1 MAIVALYPGT
11 FDPFTNGHCD
21 LVRRATKLF
30 DKVYVAV
37 ALSSRKNPTFSL
49 DERIALA
56 KQVLDAEGI
65 DVEVVGFQTLM
76 VDFAKEIGATA
87 IIRGLR
93 AVSDF
98 EYEVQLASMN
108 RKLSPGIETVYLS
121 PADEHAAVSSSL
133 IKDIARHNGDISR
146 FTHPIVNEALK
157 VRVKQ
162 EKS

>member
-30 DKVYVAV
+30 DKVYVA
-37 ALSSRKNPTFSL
+37 
-49 DERIALA
+49 
-56 KQVLDAEGI
+56 
-65 DVEVVGFQTLM
+65 VGFQTLM